1 MKFKKKTGSNECSTN
16 MDGNMKGKS
25 SFGIL
30 VELVNGVET
39 ESVLL
44 STSSRF
50 FLLWIAWL
58 ALNMVTNG
66 FIISVT
72 VTILIA
78 NSHQSIVSV
87 LTIRKRNKLIMGLLL
102 VLGILLKV
110 QHRLVNRSQ
119 YIAIQSLCT
128 RSANKEE
135 LQSVSELNLI
145 LAILNSLHLS

>member
-1 MKFKKKTGSNECSTN
+1 
-16 MDGNMKGKS
+16 MD
-25 SFGIL
+25 
-30 VELVNGVET
+30 
-39 ESVLL
+39 
-44 STSSRF
+44 
-50 FLLWIAWL
+50 
-58 ALNMVTNG
+58 
-66 FIISVT
+66 
-72 VTILIA
+72 
-78 NSHQSIVSV
+78 
-87 LTIRKRNKLIMGLLL
+87 LLL